1 MIFKNLLKIMLP
13 SLLVAGS
20 VTVFAAGDNV
30 VKLVN
35 DATTTWEDFATAI
48 TDPSKAAVKV
58 KGTLAD
64 DNAALVAY
72 NNAVTKVATD
82 STALETV
89 KANNDTTALREALN
103 TAISDSTTYA
113 TTNKDAIANAEK
125 AYNDSVAYIPVL
137 EQELSDSTAAKSN
150 LLDLQQ
156 TANSNLATAI
166 ANVTRFETQIA
177 NLPKKIE
184 TAEWLQDIYYGAV
197 AFRDYED
204 GYIAYYRDQK
214 YGTNDKNT
222 RLLLTFCPE
231 GESAPNDGGTWN
243 SANNA
248 DELQEY
254 ISGLNPWPTQVA
266 VYYGQEYKD
275 AGNSNPYQA
284 VSGYTKGDYDDMMT
298 SLVDKVESNLS
309 NAKYQ
314 TQTVD
319 TTTEAYKTAKA
330 NLDKA
335 QADVDKYTRQLNG
348 FHEGD
353 EGWTSTSK
361 EVYGINEQIADN
373 EQKQQDLKAE
383 IASRKAG
390 LEALKNAS
398 QTFQTKLEE
407 LHTAIVKAQDNL
419 ANAKS
424 NVKAAQ
430 DAFDSSKAD
439 RVTAAAALNKA
450 QAEADAAA
458 TLANYQT
465 ITLTGDVTATTVIA
479 KNFGGT
485 IKGGKYVIN
494 NGITGNTPIFDE
506 FSGTLTN
513 AGINGAFAEVRSG
526 RFQNVAVVNGT
537 ALRLYDESGAMTT
550 PANLGVLGYNAR
562 EFCGVNFSTKKLADL
577 SDATIVHNI
586 DVYNPAEPTVAPTN
600 YYATQNGSKFTTYN
614 NASLTLGKNVFAVAK
629 NTLSTAIANVIYPDA
644 DDNMVCDNVVIEDK
658 EAFYN
663 PIDFKAK
670 SLTYNREFKEGN
682 NTVCLPFPLKKSLNE
697 NIEAVS
703 TYDTEE
709 VDSKGVPTFWFTV
722 KMSGE
727 IEANTPVLLT
737 AKTAFTLS
745 LTDVELAVS
754 DTPSDQRVM
763 VADTKTGGASFGTFK
778 LIGRDEVLGAANAEK
793 VYGLSGT
800 KFQPASSTASFPAF
814 RMVVCSATKATSAS
828 APRRIGFRDE
838 MGKEINIG
846 GGTTAI
852 EDINADATE
861 FSVKGGVGELTIT
874 AEADYGK
881 VEIYS
886 LDGRVAAVANVAA
899 GTTSVSLQHGLY
911 IVMGKKVV
919 VK

>member
-89 KANNDTTALREALN
+89 KANNDTTALRGALN

-137 EQELSDSTAAKSN
+137 EQELADSVSAKTT
-150 LLDLQQ
+150 LLGRQQ
-156 TANSNLATAI
+156 TVQGLLQIAI
-166 ANVTRFETQIA
+166 TNVTRFETQIA

-184 TAEWLQDIYYGAV
+184 TAEWLQIIYAGAE
-197 AFRDYED
+197 AFRDYNDSE
-204 GYIAYYRDQK
+204 YKAYYRNVTYSSNK
-214 YGTNDKNT
+214 T
-222 RLLLTFCPE
+222 RLLITFGEEAPKDGATWESKDTPE
-231 GESAPNDGGTWN
+231 AFDS
-243 SANNA
+243 
-248 DELQEY
+248 Y
-254 ISGLNPWPTQVA
+254 ITGLNPWPNQIA
-266 VYYGQEYKD
+266 VNYGSEYKT
-275 AGNSNPYQA
+275 ANGGTGNEYQV
-284 VSGYTKGDYDDMMT
+284 VSVNSKNDYDALMT
-298 SLVDKVESNLS
+298 AITDKIETILS

-319 TTTEAYKTAKA
+319 TNSSDYITAKTS
-330 NLDKA
+330 LDNA
-335 QADVDKYTRQLNG
+335 QADVDQYTRELNG

-353 EGWTSTSK
+353 EGWTSTS
-361 EVYGINEQIADN
+361 EEIYGIYEQIADN

-390 LEALKNAS
+390 LEALKNES

-430 DAFDSSKAD
+430 DAFDSSKAA

-479 KNFGGT
+479 KNFSGT

-562 EFCGVNFSTKKLADL
+562 EFCGVDFTTKKLADL

-586 DVYNPAEPTVAPTN
+586 DVYNPAEPTVAPNN

-658 EAFYN
+658 VAFYN

-793 VYGLSGT
+793 VYGLSGS